1 MILENTF
8 FKRPPLVASSE
19 FNTKQKKVD
28 QGVKLV
34 FKTDNK
40 DIKKNLKK
48 EKHRNKQRHINN
60 KHVYNTPENKHV
72 YSTPEK
78 HLGKVLDMLQVL
90 NKERNL
96 YC

>member
-1 MILENTF
+1 M
-8 FKRPPLVASSE
+8 
-19 FNTKQKKVD
+19 
-28 QGVKLV
+28 KLV

-40 DIKKNLKK
+40 DIKKDLKK

-60 KHVYNTPENKHV
+60 KHVYSTPENKHV

>member
-1 MILENTF
+1 M
-8 FKRPPLVASSE
+8 
-19 FNTKQKKVD
+19 
-28 QGVKLV
+28 KLV

-48 EKHRNKQRHINN
+48 EIHRNKQRHIN
-60 KHVYNTPENKHV
+60 NKHV